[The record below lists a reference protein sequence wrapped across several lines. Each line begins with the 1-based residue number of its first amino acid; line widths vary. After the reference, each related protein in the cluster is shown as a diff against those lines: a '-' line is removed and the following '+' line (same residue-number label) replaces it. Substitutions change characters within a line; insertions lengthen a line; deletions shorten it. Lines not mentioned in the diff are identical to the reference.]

1 MQNMRNLNAVLLLA
15 AAGLAVGLWP
25 LLGAQGQ
32 AENQR
37 QAPIQFGDIL
47 LSNFRT
53 AQVRLGTQAVVRG
66 PDTQVDA
73 TDPKSGG
80 KGRLLASQI
89 SAFMVPKSNLVE
101 RIEAEGNVRFSAT
114 RPAADRKGT
123 LSLRGSGTKAVFYVQ
138 KRFLVLSGPV
148 KFYAEQPTSDGKGKE
163 IVDGKAAE
171 ASFDDEKRLLKLSGG
186 VEATVITPDTPETGS
201 FFSGDVVSI
210 DMSSPSYV
218 VDIDNSSGGG
228 KVNIRLKP
236 SPPPAKPGG

>member
-1 MQNMRNLNAVLLLA
+1 MRNLNAVLLLA

-101 RIEAEGNVRFSAT
+101 RRV
-114 RPAADRKGT
+114 
-123 LSLRGSGTKAVFYVQ
+123 
-138 KRFLVLSGPV
+138 
-148 KFYAEQPTSDGKGKE
+148 
-163 IVDGKAAE
+163 
-171 ASFDDEKRLLKLSGG
+171 
-186 VEATVITPDTPETGS
+186 
-201 FFSGDVVSI
+201 
-210 DMSSPSYV
+210 
-218 VDIDNSSGGG
+218 
-228 KVNIRLKP
+228 
-236 SPPPAKPGG
+236 PPPTARALSHCAGAARRRSSMCRSASWCSVVR